1 MSCEE
6 EMIADDLSREFKK
19 NRGNNSDVVEEIFN
33 DSDGADDPTGL
44 EGAAF
49 QSRLPY
55 DKMTPL
61 EAQLFPGK
69 LSDRSIDFG

>member
-1 MSCEE
+1 MT
-6 EMIADDLSREFKK
+6 DDLSRELKK
-19 NRGNNSDVVEEIFN
+19 NRAHNNEAVEEIFN

-69 LSDRSIDFG
+69 LQLIS

>member
-1 MSCEE
+1 MSCEDE
-6 EMIADDLSREFKK
+6 LITDDNLLKELKK
-19 NRGNNSDVVEEIFN
+19 NASNRSQNNEVEEIFN

-61 EAQLFPGK
+61 EAQLFSGK
-69 LSDRSIDFG
+69 LI

>member
-1 MSCEE
+1 M
-6 EMIADDLSREFKK
+6 MTDDLSREFKK
-19 NRGNNSDVVEEIFN
+19 SRGNNNEAVEEIFN

-69 LSDRSIDFG
+69 SIERSVERSERCRS

>member
-1 MSCEE
+1 MT
-6 EMIADDLSREFKK
+6 DDLSRELKK
-19 NRGNNSDVVEEIFN
+19 NRANEAEEIFN

-69 LSDRSIDFG
+69 CW